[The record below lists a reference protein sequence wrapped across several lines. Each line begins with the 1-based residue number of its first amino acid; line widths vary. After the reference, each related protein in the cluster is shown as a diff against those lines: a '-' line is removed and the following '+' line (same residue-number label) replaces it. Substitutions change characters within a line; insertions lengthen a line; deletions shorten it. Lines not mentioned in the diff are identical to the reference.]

1 MFGEVDVGSHQRGQ
15 EAQRGLEEQHGG
27 RRGGQLER
35 RGQGGLRMVSHNN
48 T

>member
-35 RGQGGLRMVSHNN
+35 RGQGGLRIQ
-48 T
+48 